1 MEIKLNWSEELGDKL
16 KTIKTL
22 LDKKENKEF
31 AVGITA
37 YNYPIARIADEV
49 GIDWI
54 LVGDSAGT
62 CEIGY
67 SSTIPVTMA
76 DMLTFTKS
84 VINGVKNSPVIVDM
98 PFLSS
103 GTTPN
108 EAILNAGKFL
118 QIGAS
123 GVKVEGI
130 KQKNNIKAMVD
141 AGIPVMGHLGLNP
154 QYYLQT
160 GYKVIGKNK
169 KELKENVHSAKSLEE
184 LGVFAI
190 ILESVT
196 TELASRIAKNTSIPI
211 YGIGAGK
218 NLDGQILVVNDILG
232 LSFDFKPKFSKQY
245 VNLEKTIREALT
257 QYKKEVKEGK
267 FPDDKHIYDKQ

>member
-1 MEIKLNWSEELGDKL
+1 MGDKL
-16 KTIKTL
+16 KTIITL
-22 LDKKENKEF
+22 LDKKEKKEF
-31 AVGITA
+31 VVGITA
-37 YNYPIARIADEV
+37 YNYPIARIADEC

-67 SSTIPVTMA
+67 QTTIPVTIE
-76 DMLTFTKS
+76 DMFTFTKS
-84 VINGVKNSPVIVDM
+84 VIKGVKNSPVIVDM
-98 PFLSS
+98 PFLSYQ
-103 GTTPN
+103 TTPN
-108 EAILNAGKFL
+108 EAILNAGRFL
-118 QIGAS
+118 QLGAS
-123 GVKVEGI
+123 GVKVEGT
-130 KQKNNIKAMVD
+130 KQKNNIRAMIN
-141 AGIPVMGHLGLNP
+141 AGIPVMGHLGINP

-169 KELKENVHSAKSLEE
+169 EEIKKTVDSAKILEE
-184 LGVFAI
+184 IGAFAI

-196 TELASRIAKNTSIPI
+196 IKLAEEIISKVSIPV

-245 VNLEKTIREALT
+245 VNLERIIRKAFI
-257 QYKKEVKEGK
+257 QYKEEVKTGK
-267 FPDDKHIYDKQ
+267 FPEDKHSYGAQD

>member
-1 MEIKLNWSEELGDKL
+1 LGDKL
-16 KTIKTL
+16 KSVKIFRE
-22 LDKKENKEF
+22 KKENKEF
-31 AVGITA
+31 VAGITA
-37 YNYPIARIADEV
+37 YNYPVARIADEC

-67 SSTIPVTMA
+67 QTTIPVTME
-76 DMLTFTKS
+76 DMMTFTKA
-84 VINGVKNSPVIVDM
+84 VVKGVKNTPVIVDM
-98 PFLSS
+98 PFLSFQ
-103 GTTPN
+103 TTPE

-118 QIGAS
+118 QLGAS
-123 GVKVEGI
+123 GVKLEGVKKI
-130 KQKNNIKAMVD
+130 ENIKAIID
-141 AGIPVMGHLGLNP
+141 SGIPVMGHIGLNP
-154 QYYLQT
+154 QYYFQT

-169 KELKENVHSAKSLEE
+169 EEIKKTADAAKILEKT
-184 LGVFAI
+184 GVFAI

-196 TELASRIAKNTSIPI
+196 TELSLKILKQSSIPV

-245 VNLEKTIREALT
+245 VNLETTIREALI

-267 FPDDKHIYDKQ
+267 FPDAKHSYDK

>member
-1 MEIKLNWSEELGDKL
+1 MGDKL

-22 LDKKENKEF
+22 LKKKENKEIS
-31 AVGITA
+31 VGITA
-37 YNYPIARIADEV
+37 YNYPIARIAEEC

-67 SSTIPVTMA
+67 PTTIPVTME
-76 DMLTFTKS
+76 DMLTFAKS
-84 VINGVKNSPVIVDM
+84 VLKGAKNTPVIVDM

-103 GTTPN
+103 QTTPN
-108 EAILNAGKFL
+108 EAIVNAGKFL
-118 QIGAS
+118 QLGAS

-130 KQKNNIKAMVD
+130 KQKENINAMID

-160 GYKVIGKNK
+160 GYKVTGKK
-169 KELKENVHSAKSLEE
+169 KNEIKESVDSAKILEKI
-184 LGVFAI
+184 GVFAI

-196 TELASRIAKNTSIPI
+196 KELAQKVLKALSIPI
-211 YGIGAGK
+211 YGIGAGN

-232 LSFDFKPKFSKQY
+232 LSFDFKTKFSKQY
-245 VNLEKTIREALT
+245 VNLEKIISKAFTR
-257 QYKKEVKEGK
+257 YKEEVKKGK
-267 FPDDKHIYDKQ
+267 FPDEKHIYV

>member
-1 MEIKLNWSEELGDKL
+1 MGDKL
-16 KTIKTL
+16 KTIITL
-22 LDKKENKEF
+22 LDKKEKKEF
-31 AVGITA
+31 VVGITA
-37 YNYPIARIADEV
+37 YNYPIARIADEC

-67 SSTIPVTMA
+67 QTTIPVTME
-76 DMLTFTKS
+76 DMLTFTK
-84 VINGVKNSPVIVDM
+84 GVVKGAKNSPVIVDM
-98 PFLSS
+98 PFLSYQ
-103 GTTPN
+103 TTPD

-118 QIGAS
+118 QLGTS
-123 GVKVEGI
+123 GVKIEGI
-130 KQKNNIKAMVD
+130 KQKDNIKAIID
-141 AGIPVMGHLGLNP
+141 SGIPVMGHIGLNP
-154 QYYLQT
+154 QHYFQT

-169 KELKENVHSAKSLEE
+169 EEIKKTVDSAKILEE
-184 LGVFAI
+184 IGVFAI

-196 TELASRIAKNTSIPI
+196 RELTQKVLEESSIPI

-245 VNLEKTIREALT
+245 VNLEKIIRKAFI
-257 QYKKEVKEGK
+257 QYKEEVKEGR
-267 FPDDKHIYDKQ
+267 FPDDKHSYGIARQSR

>member
-1 MEIKLNWSEELGDKL
+1 MGDKL

-22 LDKKENKEF
+22 LDKKENKEL

-37 YNYPIARIADEV
+37 YNYPIARIADEI
-49 GIDWI
+49 GMDWI

-67 SSTIPVTMA
+67 STTIPVTME

-84 VINGVKNSPVIVDM
+84 VINGVKKTPVIVDM

-103 GTTPN
+103 VTTPN
-108 EAILNAGKFL
+108 EAISNAGRFL
-118 QIGAS
+118 RIGAS

-130 KQKNNIKAMVD
+130 KQKENIKAMID

-160 GYKVIGKNK
+160 GYKVIGRNK
-169 KELKENVHSAKSLEE
+169 KEINENVNSAKVLEE
-184 LGVFAI
+184 IGVFAI

-196 TELASRIAKNTSIPI
+196 SELASKVLANASIPI

-245 VNLEKTIREALT
+245 VNLEKTIKEAFIK
-257 QYKKEVKEGK
+257 YKEEVTKGM
-267 FPDDKHIYDKQ
+267 FPDEKHIYD

>member
-1 MEIKLNWSEELGDKL
+1 LEELGDKL

-22 LDKKENKEF
+22 LEIKKKKEF

-37 YNYPIARIADEV
+37 YNYPTARIADEV

-62 CEIGY
+62 CELGY
-67 SSTIPVTMA
+67 NTTIPVTMQ
-76 DMLTFTKS
+76 DMITFTKS

-103 GTTPN
+103 GTSPN
-108 EAILNAGKFL
+108 DSILNAGKL
-118 QIGAS
+118 LRIGAS

-130 KQKNNIKAMVD
+130 KQKDNIKAMID

-160 GYKVIGKNK
+160 GYKVIGRNKNEI
-169 KELKENVHSAKSLEE
+169 KETVNSAKVLESI
-184 LGVFAI
+184 GVFAI

-196 TELASRIAKNTSIPI
+196 TELASKVRKNTNIPI

-218 NLDGQILVVNDILG
+218 NLDGQILVINDILG
-232 LSFDFKPKFSKQY
+232 LSFGFKTKFSKQY
-245 VNLEKTIREALT
+245 VDLEKIIKEALIL
-257 QYKKEVKEGK
+257 YKKEVKEGK
-267 FPDDKHIYDKQ
+267 FPDEKHTYD

>member
-1 MEIKLNWSEELGDKL
+1 LEELGDKL
-16 KTIKTL
+16 KSVKIFRE
-22 LDKKENKEF
+22 KKENKEF
-31 AVGITA
+31 VAGITA
-37 YNYPIARIADEV
+37 YNYPVARIADEC

-67 SSTIPVTMA
+67 QTTIPVTME
-76 DMLTFTKS
+76 DMMTFTKA
-84 VINGVKNSPVIVDM
+84 VVKGVKNTPVIVDM
-98 PFLSS
+98 PFLSFQ
-103 GTTPN
+103 TTPE

-118 QIGAS
+118 QLGAS
-123 GVKVEGI
+123 GVKLEGVKKI
-130 KQKNNIKAMVD
+130 ENIKAIID
-141 AGIPVMGHLGLNP
+141 SGIPVMGHIGLNP
-154 QYYLQT
+154 QYYFQT

-169 KELKENVHSAKSLEE
+169 EEIKKTADAAKILEKT
-184 LGVFAI
+184 GVFAI

-196 TELASRIAKNTSIPI
+196 TELSLKILKQSSIPV

-245 VNLEKTIREALT
+245 VNLEKQIRKAFT

-267 FPDDKHIYDKQ
+267 FPDAKHSYDK

>member
-1 MEIKLNWSEELGDKL
+1 MGELGDKL
-16 KTIKTL
+16 KSVKIFRE
-22 LDKKENKEF
+22 KKENKEF
-31 AVGITA
+31 VAGITA
-37 YNYPIARIADEV
+37 YNYPVARIAAEC

-54 LVGDSAGT
+54 LVGDSVGT
-62 CEIGY
+62 CEMGY
-67 SSTIPVTMA
+67 PTTIPVTME
-76 DMLTFTKS
+76 DMIAFTKA
-84 VINGVKNSPVIVDM
+84 VIKGVENTPVIVDM

-103 GTTPN
+103 QTTPK

-118 QIGAS
+118 QLGAS
-123 GVKVEGI
+123 GIKVEGV
-130 KQKNNIKAMVD
+130 KKVDNIKAIID
-141 AGIPVMGHLGLNP
+141 SGIPVMGHIGLNP

-169 KELKENVHSAKSLEE
+169 EEIKTTLDSAKILEE
-184 LGVFAI
+184 IGAFAI

-196 TELASRIAKNTSIPI
+196 SELALKVLEQSSIPI

-232 LSFDFKPKFSKQY
+232 LSFDFKPRFAKQY

-257 QYKKEVKEGK
+257 QYKREVKEGK
-267 FPDDKHIYDKQ
+267 FPDDKHIYG

>member
-1 MEIKLNWSEELGDKL
+1 MGDKL
-16 KTIKTL
+16 KSVKIFRE
-22 LDKKENKEF
+22 KKENKEF
-31 AVGITA
+31 VAGITA
-37 YNYPIARIADEV
+37 YNYPVARIADEC

-67 SSTIPVTMA
+67 QTTIPVTME
-76 DMLTFTKS
+76 DMMTFTKA
-84 VINGVKNSPVIVDM
+84 VVKGVKNTPVIVDM
-98 PFLSS
+98 PFLSFQ
-103 GTTPN
+103 TTPE

-118 QIGAS
+118 QLGAS
-123 GVKVEGI
+123 GVKLEGVKKI
-130 KQKNNIKAMVD
+130 ENIKAIID
-141 AGIPVMGHLGLNP
+141 SGIPVMGHIGLNP
-154 QYYLQT
+154 QYYFQT

-169 KELKENVHSAKSLEE
+169 EEIKKTADAAKILEKT
-184 LGVFAI
+184 GVFAI

-196 TELASRIAKNTSIPI
+196 TELSLKILKQSSIPV

-245 VNLEKTIREALT
+245 VNLETTIREALI

-267 FPDDKHIYDKQ
+267 FPDAKHSYDK